1 MITGWTFIRFMYL
14 LLGGFIV
21 IQSIMDHQ
29 WLGMFIG
36 AYFGA
41 MGLFGF
47 GCASGACFGSM
58 RNPLNPDDSINSN
71 EDIQYDEIVGKSIR
85 K

>member
-47 GCASGACFGSM
+47 GCAAGNCFSSTGNSA
-58 RNPLNPDDSINSN
+58 NPDSTKNLI
-71 EDIQYDEIVGKSIR
+71 EDIQYEEVEGKQIG
-85 K
+85 